1 MPADLGMC
9 LGCSVN
15 KAVTKDGTVPLCSEC
30 SRVAKKAS
38 RGVKMTDAPKKPKR
52 LTVAR

>member
-15 KAVTKDGTVPLCSEC
+15 KAVTKDGTVPLCGEC
-30 SRVAKKAS
+30 HRVAKKAT
-38 RGVKMTDAPKKPKR
+38 RGVKMSEPKKGKKFSAVR
-52 LTVAR
+52 